1 MISLNFT
8 SRPSCFLLQLSLEGC
23 VINDSHAEIVTRRCM
38 VVYLYSQLELLTV
51 DDEAEREKSI
61 FQKSADDSELHE

>member
-1 MISLNFT
+1 MHHD
-8 SRPSCFLLQLSLEGC
+8 FLKFHLPTQLSLEGC

>member
-1 MISLNFT
+1 
-8 SRPSCFLLQLSLEGC
+8 
-23 VINDSHAEIVTRRCM
+23 M

>member
-1 MISLNFT
+1 MHYDFFEFHLST
-8 SRPSCFLLQLSLEGC
+8 FLLQLSLEGC

>member
-1 MISLNFT
+1 MPHDF
-8 SRPSCFLLQLSLEGC
+8 FLSHLQLSLEGC

-51 DDEAEREKSI
+51 DDESEREKSI

>member
-1 MISLNFT
+1 MHHDFLKFHLLT
-8 SRPSCFLLQLSLEGC
+8 FLLQLSLEGC

-51 DDEAEREKSI
+51 DDESEREKSI
-61 FQKSADDSELHE
+61 FQKCADDSELHE

>member
-1 MISLNFT
+1 MHHDVFKFHLS
-8 SRPSCFLLQLSLEGC
+8 PQLSLEGC

>member
-1 MISLNFT
+1 M
-8 SRPSCFLLQLSLEGC
+8 PQLSLEGC

-51 DDEAEREKSI
+51 DDESEREKSI

>member
-1 MISLNFT
+1 MHHDFFEFHLSTLM
-8 SRPSCFLLQLSLEGC
+8 PQLSLEGC